1 MAGAGVETE
10 LKFQL
15 PPARRAAVERALAT
29 RTAER
34 VRLRAQ
40 YFDTPD
46 ARLAGARL
54 ALRLRQEGERWV
66 QTLKGQGDGLL
77 QRLEDEVPLE
87 RTGAGVPALDL
98 GLHEGT
104 AAGAALARALAGSA
118 PPQMLYGTDIQ
129 RLKRVLH
136 SGGARIEV
144 ALDVGE
150 LQAGAARAPV
160 CELEFELLSGPVHAL
175 LALAGRWAGRYG
187 LVLDVTTKAERGQ
200 RLAAG
205 RAEPPVVRATDPRLP
220 AALPLAAARPAMVRA
235 ALAHA
240 LPNAAAI
247 TNGVHGADHVHQ
259 LRVALRRLRTV
270 LRAFGPPDAA
280 RDEALAKLFA
290 ALGGTR
296 DADVLALTLAPAW
309 AAAEAAGLP
318 VPVPLAPAAAD
329 DAAAALRAPAAA
341 RLWLQLIGL
350 AQAAGAQASDRR
362 AASAA
367 TGDAGATE
375 AAAADAQPWSGAA
388 AHCVARWR
396 RQLRRGLRNWGTLDD
411 PARHRLRKR
420 LKRLRYLLDFSAG
433 LWPAKAAAREL
444 AALRPLQEALGHWN
458 DIVVA
463 RAHVAALM
471 AQPKGTPTAAPE
483 VAPSGPAPALPFA
496 AGWLAREAV
505 AADAACAD
513 AAARWR
519 RLPPL
524 GGPKPLRRRKKP
536 PSHPG

>member
-1 MAGAGVETE
+1 MTSAGVEIE

-34 VRLRAQ
+34 IRLRAQ

-77 QRLEDEVPLE
+77 QRLEDEVP
-87 RTGAGVPALDL
+87 RAAAGATPPALDL
-98 GLHEGT
+98 SLHEGT
-104 AAGAALARALAGSA
+104 AAGAALARALAGGA
-118 PPQMLYGTDIQ
+118 PPRVLYGTDIQ

-160 CELEFELLSGPVHAL
+160 CELEFELLSGPVDAL
-175 LALAGRWAGRYG
+175 LALAGRWADRHG

-205 RAEPPVVRATDPRLP
+205 EAEPPVSRASEPPLS
-220 AALPLAAARPAMVRA
+220 AGLPLAQARAAMVRA
-235 ALAHA
+235 ALAQA

-247 TNGVHGADHVHQ
+247 TNGVFGPDHVHQ

-280 RDEALAKLFA
+280 RDAALATLFA

-296 DADVLALTLAPAW
+296 DADVMALTLAPAW
-309 AAAEAAGLP
+309 DAAKATGLAAP
-318 VPVPLAPAAAD
+318 VAVAPSGG
-329 DAAAALRAPAAA
+329 DAAALALQAPAAA

-350 AQAAGAQASDRR
+350 AH
-362 AASAA
+362 
-367 TGDAGATE
+367 
-375 AAAADAQPWSGAA
+375 AADEDTTPWDQVAA
-388 AHCVARWR
+388 ERVARWR
-396 RQLRRGLRNWGTLDD
+396 RQLRRGLRDWGTLDD

-433 LWPAKAAAREL
+433 LWPAKAVAREL

-463 RAHVAALM
+463 RGHIAALM
-471 AQPKGTPTAAPE
+471 AQPAQAAMAAPAT
-483 VAPSGPAPALPFA
+483 APPAPPMPALPFA
-496 AGWLAREAV
+496 AGWLAREAL
-505 AADAACAD
+505 AADAACAA

-519 RLPPL
+519 RLEPL
-524 GGPKPLRRRKKP
+524 AAPKPARRRKASP
-536 PSHPG
+536 R